1 MSLHFSSRRSFLTSV
16 LSIAAVVVATE
27 PARAADWAN
36 AMFPIKQHEF
46 GDVAVSAK
54 CEVRFPIENKSD
66 KTVHIKSVRASCGCT
81 TPIIE
86 TNYIEP
92 GQTGTILARF
102 NTDTHRGKKA
112 ATLTVVIDKP
122 NFAEVQLKVGGYI
135 RQDLVF
141 NPGSVEFGK
150 IPNAVEQT
158 RSVNL
163 TYAGRTD
170 WEILQVESSK
180 PWITAQ
186 ATLVSRS
193 GINANYQV
201 NVRVDPSAPQGA
213 FHDELVLTTNDKSK
227 TRVSLLVT
235 GEVESSL
242 IVSPQALALGEIMPG
257 QVVEKKLVI
266 RGSSP
271 FLIDSIKAKGWEID
285 FDAPVEPK
293 TTHLINARM
302 TATGEAVGQVT
313 GHLVVTAGQGLNA
326 SSSATVTA
334 IIREK

>member
-1 MSLHFSSRRSFLTSV
+1 MSPRFSSRRTFLARV
-16 LSIAAVVVATE
+16 LSIAAVVVAAE
-27 PARAADWAN
+27 PARAAGWAE
-36 AMFPIKQHEF
+36 AMFPVKSHEF
-46 GDVAVSAK
+46 GDVAVAAK
-54 CEVRFPIENKSD
+54 CEVRFPIVNKSD
-66 KTVHIKSVRASCGCT
+66 KTVHIRSVRASCGCT

-92 GQTGTILARF
+92 GQTGTVLARF
-102 NTDTHRGKKA
+102 NTDTHRGKKG
-112 ATLTVVIDKP
+112 ATLTITFDKP
-122 NFAEVQLKVGGYI
+122 SFAEVQVKVSGYI

-141 NPGSVEFGK
+141 SPGSVEFGK

-158 RSVNL
+158 RSVTL
-163 TYAGRTD
+163 TYAGRPD
-170 WEILQVESSK
+170 WEIKNVESTK
-180 PWITAQ
+180 PWINAE
-186 ATLVSRS
+186 AVLVSRS

-213 FHDELVLTTNDKSK
+213 FHDELILTTNDRAKP
-227 TRVSLLVT
+227 RVPLLVT

-257 QVVEKKLVI
+257 QVVEKKLVV

-293 TTHLINARM
+293 TTHLVNARM

-313 GHLVVTAGQGLNA
+313 GHLVVTAGEGLNA